1 MTTKN
6 KRLLIGASSVGVLMI
21 ATLTVGVIYKMNKTA
36 EYEALL
42 TQQQIQAE
50 EQEKADKA
58 AKDATSSTY
67 EIPPIKS
74 LEEQKKENK
83 LAAERAGWTA
93 PSSAPE
99 ITVSTDE
106 SGNQTITEVYEKP
119 QPTEEELHNPDKKPT
134 VPPAKSD
141 PKPKDDGV
149 KYDNNG
155 NQVPNEKGQVY
166 VPGFGWLENNPGGTA
181 EAAHNAGTGE
191 VIGY

>member
-58 AKDATSSTY
+58 AKNATSSTY

-93 PSSAPE
+93 SSSVPE

-119 QPTEEELHNPDKKPT
+119 QPTEEELHNHDKEPT
-134 VPPAKSD
+134 APPAKSD
-141 PKPKDDGV
+141 SKPKDDGV

-155 NQVPNEKGQVY
+155 NQVPNEKGEIY
-166 VPGFGWLENNPGGTA
+166 LPGFGWTKSTGGET
-181 EAAHNAGTGE
+181 EHVDVDLSGDL
-191 VIGY
+191 IGY